1 MYITTNEKGRIITM
15 EKIFKDKDNSL
26 YTKKGLAK
34 RELKLSQLFEV
45 TDTNDRIPAFE
56 LDKQIKEGPY
66 KSAGDCFVYRSK
78 AKKVFTPAISDTII
92 PDDEITKDMVK
103 IHYEYWVPEIEWLIT
118 RGSMYVNTSHKFC
131 LMTNVFSDSCS
142 SNSIGGDWNSLCTGR
157 TLEGI
162 QMNSLTQR
170 FKNAKVIVNR
180 ILNGQPNL
188 DLVFFGDGYALNFDP
203 YNRIG
208 KHGHK
213 IFLQLSFIH
222 KNIIH
227 NAEEAQA
234 WWNKTTRSGSDNNPW
249 RYDNIIKN
257 FLAHPLYD
265 EELLNLYSLDG
276 SKEAKKLSEK

>member
-15 EKIFKDKDNSL
+15 EKILKDKNNNL

-34 RELKLSQLFEV
+34 RELNIGRLFEV
-45 TDTNDRIPAFE
+45 INSDDRIPVFE
-56 LDKQIKEGPY
+56 LNKNIKEGLY
-66 KSAGDCFVYRSK
+66 KSNGDSFIYRTK
-78 AKKVFTPAISDTII
+78 AKKVYTPALSDTII
-92 PDDEITKDMVK
+92 PDNEITKEMVK
-103 IHYEYWVPEIEWLIT
+103 IHYEYWVPEIDWLID
-118 RGSMYVNTSHKFC
+118 RGNIYVNKSHKFC
-131 LMTNVFSDSCS
+131 LMTNVFDSTYS
-142 SNSIGGDWNSLCTGR
+142 MRIDGYWNSLCTGR

-162 QMNSLTQR
+162 PMRSLTER
-170 FKNAKVIVNR
+170 FKNARIIVNR

-188 DLVFFGDGYALNFDP
+188 DLSFFGDGDTLFFDP
-203 YNRIG
+203 YNKSG
-208 KHGHK
+208 KLGHK

-234 WWNKTTRSGSDNNPW
+234 WWDKTTRDRNANNPW

-257 FLAHPLYD
+257 FIKNPLYD
-265 EELLNLYSLDG
+265 EELLNLYSLDD